1 MHPHLLSQITHQHI
15 DDLHRAAAARGPAAQ
30 QHSGPGAALRS
41 RAGWALVQVGLRL
54 AVRSA
59 DA

>member
-1 MHPHLLSQITHQHI
+1 MHPHLLSQISHQHI
-15 DDLHRAAAARGPAAQ
+15 DDLHRAAAARTPAAAPGT
-30 QHSGPGAALRS
+30 GPGAAIRR